1 MPSADEVCALYG
13 TEPDAVRFH
22 VALAAFKLAIIGAGN
37 RARAKRTGVEV
48 SVDTHTPLATWAL
61 ELLSDGVSL

>member
-1 MPSADEVCALYG
+1 
-13 TEPDAVRFH
+13 

-48 SVDTHTPLATWAL
+48 PGEGHTALATWASD
-61 ELLSDGVSL
+61 LLAGRVPL